1 MSQVYLKGLKKRWLS
16 GIMYPIFIA
25 LFVPLIAYM
34 WPMLQDQISTF
45 TELLDTPVYQAILG
59 QLGMIG
65 FGSFEGAIYMYIF
78 STLEMLMIFVAVFIP
93 VRLISSEVDESTL
106 DVMLSYPIPRWRFLL
121 EKFSVYLTYNL
132 LYPALMLL
140 AAVLSAVGLGESINL
155 TTFTYSVIGVW
166 LLFFALGSIS
176 LLCSALFLKSKKA
189 LTASGVIILGQ
200 YILVRVGGMVSEAE
214 PLKYFSLFNYLNAGT
229 IVSSGTMPLTELL
242 IVIGVGIIALIGA
255 LYIFQKRELAF

>member
-45 TELLDTPVYQAILG
+45 SELLDTPVYQAILG

-65 FGSFEGAIYMYIF
+65 FGSFDGAIYMYIF
-78 STLEMLMIFVAVFIP
+78 STLEMLMIFITVFIP
-93 VRLISSEVDESTL
+93 VRLISSEVDKNTL
-106 DVMLSYPIPRWRFLL
+106 DVILSYPIPRWRFLL

-132 LYPALMLL
+132 LYPALMIF
-140 AAVLSAVGLGESINL
+140 AVVLSSIGLGESINL
-155 TTFTYSVIGVW
+155 ATFLYSVIGVW
-166 LLFFALGSIS
+166 LLFFALGSLS
-176 LLCSALFLKSKKA
+176 LLCGALFLKSRKA
-189 LTASGVIILGQ
+189 LPAAGIVILGQ
-200 YILVRVGGMVSEAE
+200 YILVRVGGMVSNAE
-214 PLKYFSLFNYLNAGT
+214 PLKSFSLFNYLNAGT
-229 IVSSGTMPLTELL
+229 IVSSGIMPINELI
-242 IVIGVGIIALIGA
+242 IVIAVGVIALAGE

>member
-1 MSQVYLKGLKKRWLS
+1 MSHVYLKGLKKRWLS

-45 TELLDTPVYQAILG
+45 AELLDTPVYQAILG

-65 FGSFEGAIYMYIF
+65 FGSFDGAIYMYIF
-78 STLEMLMIFVAVFIP
+78 STLEMLMIFVTVFIP
-93 VRLISSEVDESTL
+93 VRLISSEVDQNTL
-106 DVMLSYPIPRWRFLL
+106 DIILSYPIPRWRFLL

-132 LYPALMLL
+132 LYPALMIF
-140 AAVLSAVGLGESINL
+140 AVVLSAIGLGESINL
-155 TTFTYSVIGVW
+155 ATFTYSVIGVW

-176 LLCSALFLKSKKA
+176 LLCGAIFLKSKKA
-189 LTASGVIILGQ
+189 LPASGILILGQ
-200 YILVRVGGMVSEAE
+200 YILVRVGGMVSNAE
-214 PLKYFSLFNYLNAGT
+214 PLKLFSLFNYLNAGT
-229 IVSSGTMPLTELL
+229 IVNSGTMPINELF
-242 IVIGVGIIALIGA
+242 IVIVVGVIALAGA

>member
-1 MSQVYLKGLKKRWLS
+1 MSQVYLKGVKKRWLS
-16 GIMYPIFIA
+16 GILYPIFIA

-34 WPMLQDQISTF
+34 WPMLQDQISSF
-45 TELLDTPVYQAILG
+45 EELLDTPVYQAILG

-78 STLEMLMIFVAVFIP
+78 STLEMLMIFVTVIKP
-93 VRLISSEVDESTL
+93 VRLLSSEVDENTL

-121 EKFSVYLTYNL
+121 EKFGIYLTYNL

-155 TTFTYSVIGVW
+155 VSFSYSVIGVW

-189 LTASGVIILGQ
+189 LTASGIVIFGQ
-200 YILVRVGGMVSEAE
+200 YILVRVGGMVEAAT

-229 IVSSGTMPLTELL
+229 IVTAGIMPIGELL
-242 IVIGVGIIALIGA
+242 IVIAVGVIALLGA

>member
-1 MSQVYLKGLKKRWLS
+1 MSQIYLKSLKKKWLS
-16 GIMYPIFIA
+16 GILFPIFIA

-34 WPMLQDQISTF
+34 WPMLQDQLSTF
-45 TELLDTPVYQAILG
+45 AELLDSPVYQAILG
-59 QLGMIG
+59 QLGMLG
-65 FGSFEGAIYMYIF
+65 FGSFESAVYMYIF
-78 STLEMLMIFVAVFIP
+78 STLEMLMIFVTVFIP
-93 VRLISSEVDESTL
+93 VRLISSEVDENTL

-132 LYPALMLL
+132 LYPILILL
-140 AAVLSAVGLGESINL
+140 AAVFSAIGLGESINL

-176 LLCSALFLKSKKA
+176 LLCGALFLKSKKA
-189 LTASGVIILGQ
+189 LSAAGIVIFSQ
-200 YILVRVGGMVSEAE
+200 YILVRVGGMVSSAE

-229 IVSSGTMPLTELL
+229 IVSSGTMPIIELF
-242 IVIGVGIIALIGA
+242 IVIGVGVIALFGA